1 MADLLDTAELVD
13 RAGALVAAARRAGA
27 DAADAV
33 AVKGGSLS
41 VDVRLGKVEES
52 ERSEVVDFG
61 LRVFVGRRSAQV
73 SANTA
78 DGFAELAARAV
89 AMARVAPED
98 PFAGLADAAEL
109 AASWPDLDLLDRD
122 APLAAELTE
131 RALAAEDAA
140 RAVAGVTNSGGA
152 AASWSLGGLVLVTST
167 GFAGGYLASRH
178 SLSVT
183 AVAGSGTEMER
194 DWEAVSKT
202 HRADLPDA
210 AEIGRRAGA
219 RAVARLKPAKPATG
233 TGTVIWEPRAA
244 VSLVGHLAGAVN
256 GAAVARKTS
265 FLKDRLGARLFP
277 AGVRVVDDPTRVRGL
292 GSRPF
297 DGEGLAGRPLDIV
310 ADGVLATWLLDC
322 ASARE
327 LGLKSNGR
335 AGRGTGNPSPSSTNL
350 TLLAGTATQGQMI
363 ASVKRG
369 LLVTD
374 MIGSGVNGVTGD
386 YSRGA
391 SGFWIEDGRLAGPVS
406 ELTVA
411 GNLIDMYA
419 RLVPADD
426 LEYRFGI
433 NAPSVMVEG
442 LTIAGR

>member
-1 MADLLDTAELVD
+1 MADLLDTAELLD
-13 RAGALVAAARRAGA
+13 RAAALVEAARSAGA

-41 VDVRLGKVEES
+41 IDVRLGKVEES
-52 ERSEVVDFG
+52 ERAEANDLG
-61 LRVFVGRRSAQV
+61 LRVFVGRRSAHV
-73 SANTA
+73 SANATS
-78 DGFAELAARAV
+78 GFDELAARAV

-98 PFAGLADAAEL
+98 PYAGLADAADL
-109 AASWPDLDLLDRD
+109 AATWPDLDLLDRHV
-122 APLAAELTE
+122 PVAAELIE

-152 AASWSLGGLVLVTST
+152 SASWSLGGLVLVTST
-167 GFAGGYLASRH
+167 GFSGGYLASRH

-194 DWEAVSKT
+194 DWEST
-202 HRADLPDA
+202 SRIHRADLPAA
-210 AEIGRRAGA
+210 AEIGRRAGE
-219 RAVARLKPAKPATG
+219 RAVARLRPSKPTTG
-233 TGTVIWEPRAA
+233 SGTVIWEPRAA
-244 VSLVGHLAGAVN
+244 ISLVGHVAGAVN

-265 FLKDRLGARLFP
+265 FLKDRLGERLFP
-277 AGVRVVDDPTRVRGL
+277 AGVTIVDDPFRVRGL

-297 DGEGLAGRPLDIV
+297 DGEGLVGKPLSIV
-310 ADGVLATWLLDC
+310 DDGILTSWLLDC
-322 ASARE
+322 AAARE
-327 LGLKSNGR
+327 LGMAPNGR

-350 TLLAGTATQGQMI
+350 TLLAGTVSQAEMI
-363 ASVKRG
+363 ASVERG
-369 LLVTD
+369 ILVTD
-374 MIGSGVNGVTGD
+374 MIGAGVNGVTGD

-391 SGFWIEDGRLAGPVS
+391 SGFWIENGQLGGPVS

-419 RLVPADD
+419 RLVPAND

-433 NAPSVMVEG
+433 NAPSLMVEG